1 VRHQPRKTHWRV
13 ALHPPSTTLP
23 SGAWSPL
30 ARVRPDARRRPRRR
44 VATGLER
51 TRLRRPRQSRSGANG
66 RRPPGPTPATGTA
79 PAQRGAAPA
88 RTFTDASPTR
98 TSQPHLAAAAPTRRG
113 AAEHLPAPRGPTTR
127 TAAPRTGRV
136 RPARPGP
143 ARGAASAGPGRIG
156 PASLRTILYLQ
167 RDSNT
172 SLHTHHASPAASSTA
187 RPLAQRRSG
196 TPPVVQPGHG
206 SSPHAGPRA
215 SYQVAVSQTAAPSGS
230 PLRLRR
236 KGDPEPSGCPAG
248 PRASVSYRD
257 PRKVSRCGLL
267 VPSFRWAAPGSGA
280 ERSGTPPVARP
291 SRWVEP
297 HVSLQLPVSPCCGP
311 LVPQLRAGRSWLW
324 RGAIRNPTGCPVES
338 ASRAARQPSVP
349 APSRSVSAAPSQAAS
364 APKRQLIAPP
374 QPRPAQVLSG
384 RRTLI
389 RALGASGGTR
399 QRRPS
404 AVVSAR

>member
-1 VRHQPRKTHWRV
+1 MTLTLHSTLITPVRP
-13 ALHPPSTTLP
+13 HPP
-23 SGAWSPL
+23 
-30 ARVRPDARRRPRRR
+30 
-44 VATGLER
+44 
-51 TRLRRPRQSRSGANG
+51 
-66 RRPPGPTPATGTA
+66 
-79 PAQRGAAPA
+79 
-88 RTFTDASPTR
+88 
-98 TSQPHLAAAAPTRRG
+98 
-113 AAEHLPAPRGPTTR
+113 
-127 TAAPRTGRV
+127 
-136 RPARPGP
+136 RPA
-143 ARGAASAGPGRIG
+143 
-156 PASLRTILYLQ
+156 
-167 RDSNT
+167 
-172 SLHTHHASPAASSTA
+172 
-187 RPLAQRRSG
+187 LAQRRSG

-230 PLRLRR
+230 PHRLRR

-324 RGAIRNPTGCPVES
+324 RGAIRNPPVARS
-338 ASRAARQPSVP
+338 SRRVEPRVSLQSLTVP

-364 APKRQLIAPP
+364 APKRQLITPP

>member
-1 VRHQPRKTHWRV
+1 VDRR
-13 ALHPPSTTLP
+13 L
-23 SGAWSPL
+23 G
-30 ARVRPDARRRPRRR
+30 RRPRGPAGSGRPDPVRR
-44 VATGLER
+44 AA
-51 TRLRRPRQSRSGANG
+51 RRQ
-66 RRPPGPTPATGTA
+66 
-79 PAQRGAAPA
+79 
-88 RTFTDASPTR
+88 
-98 TSQPHLAAAAPTRRG
+98 
-113 AAEHLPAPRGPTTR
+113 
-127 TAAPRTGRV
+127 
-136 RPARPGP
+136 PGP
-143 ARGAASAGPGRIG
+143 AGSGR
-156 PASLRTILYLQ
+156 PACGLSFTYSVTLT
-167 RDSNT
+167 
-172 SLHTHHASPAASSTA
+172 LHSTLITPVRPHPPRPA
-187 RPLAQRRSG
+187 LAQRRSG
-196 TPPVVQPGHG
+196 TPPVAQPGHG

-267 VPSFRWAAPGSGA
+267 VPSFKWAAPGSGA

>member
-1 VRHQPRKTHWRV
+1 MDRR
-13 ALHPPSTTLP
+13 L
-23 SGAWSPL
+23 G
-30 ARVRPDARRRPRRR
+30 RRPRGPAGSGRPDPVRR
-44 VATGLER
+44 AA
-51 TRLRRPRQSRSGANG
+51 RRQ
-66 RRPPGPTPATGTA
+66 
-79 PAQRGAAPA
+79 
-88 RTFTDASPTR
+88 
-98 TSQPHLAAAAPTRRG
+98 
-113 AAEHLPAPRGPTTR
+113 
-127 TAAPRTGRV
+127 
-136 RPARPGP
+136 PGP
-143 ARGAASAGPGRIG
+143 AGSGR
-156 PASLRTILYLQ
+156 PACGLSFTYSVTLT
-167 RDSNT
+167 
-172 SLHTHHASPAASSTA
+172 LHSTLITPVRPHPPRPA
-187 RPLAQRRSG
+187 LAQRRSG

-349 APSRSVSAAPSQAAS
+349 APSRSVSGAPSQAAS

>member
-1 VRHQPRKTHWRV
+1 MNKIKSHYPWKSFCSAVTIMSSSEHCPNLMLTIASLK
-13 ALHPPSTTLP
+13 L
-23 SGAWSPL
+23 
-30 ARVRPDARRRPRRR
+30 ARRRP
-44 VATGLER
+44 GPSR
-51 TRLRRPRQSRSGANG
+51 TRHRLGLHSHTSPPPRPLDGARRSTSRPRVDRRLGRRPRGPAGSGRPDPV
-66 RRPPGPTPATGTA
+66 RR
-79 PAQRGAAPA
+79 AA
-88 RTFTDASPTR
+88 
-98 TSQPHLAAAAPTRRG
+98 RRQ
-113 AAEHLPAPRGPTTR
+113 
-127 TAAPRTGRV
+127 
-136 RPARPGP
+136 PGP
-143 ARGAASAGPGRIG
+143 AGSGR
-156 PASLRTILYLQ
+156 PACGLSFTYSVTLT
-167 RDSNT
+167 
-172 SLHTHHASPAASSTA
+172 LHSTLITPVRPHPPRPA
-187 RPLAQRRSG
+187 LAQRRSG

-215 SYQVAVSQTAAPSGS
+215 SYQVSVSQTAAPSGS

-349 APSRSVSAAPSQAAS
+349 APSRSVSAAPSPAAS